1 MIKKAFA
8 FMIFSSA
15 FIFAQIVG
23 PKISVLH
30 PEYSFGDINQGEKVS
45 HNFTITNNGGD
56 LLKIT
61 DVRASCGC
69 TAAAPEKNELKPG
82 ESTQIKVE
90 FNSQGRKGN
99 QVKYVYVKTNDKE
112 NPEIKLKISGNV
124 VQQKKEDDQSS
135 LQK

>member
-1 MIKKAFA
+1 MIKKAIV
-8 FMIFSSA
+8 FMVFSLV
-15 FIFAQIVG
+15 FIFAQVIG

-30 PEYSFGDINQGEKVS
+30 SEYSFGDINQGDKVS
-45 HNFTITNNGGD
+45 HNFTITNSGGD

-69 TAAAPEKNELKPG
+69 TAAKPEKNELKPG

-99 QVKYVYVKTNDKE
+99 QVKYVYIKTNDKE
-112 NPEIKLKISGNV
+112 NPEVKLKISGNV
-124 VQQKKEDDQSS
+124 VRKGDEQSS

>member
-1 MIKKAFA
+1 MIKKAIV
-8 FMIFSSA
+8 FMVFSSA
-15 FIFAQIVG
+15 FIFPQVIG

-30 PEYSFGDINQGEKVS
+30 SEYNFGDINSGDKVS
-45 HNFTITNNGGD
+45 YNFTLTNSGGD

-69 TAAAPEKNELKPG
+69 TAAKPEKNELKPG

-99 QVKYVYVKTNDKE
+99 QVKYIYVKTNDKE
-112 NPEIKLKISGNV
+112 NPEVKLKISGNV
-124 VQQKKEDDQSS
+124 VQQKGDEQSS